1 MESKNQ
7 FHNWHNCAKN
17 FQKAEVRRRPPEDRL
32 TSGGDPLK
40 RQKKGEMHFH
50 LAKGHATVTPPAQIQ
65 HPPHRLERVE
75 RGCADGFSAPRTRG
89 NLSGKPQKWHT
100 TKKGPNFLEYE
111 NLDVFLRYERQKILL
126 KHKMHSDK
134 MEDGPLIDGQEP
146 RRRPPHPSA
155 LQHSGIP
162 DGSLSGK
169 WPGGVGGV
177 VGSVSA
183 TQGGR
188 NKATSTSRR
197 IRWYRE
203 EEGLGA
209 PQAGVTQPCVWQ
221 CGPL

>member
-1 MESKNQ
+1 MRQS
-7 FHNWHNCAKN
+7 
-17 FQKAEVRRRPPEDRL
+17 PP
-32 TSGGDPLK
+32 
-40 RQKKGEMHFH
+40 
-50 LAKGHATVTPPAQIQ
+50 PPAQIQ

-155 LQHSGIP
+155 LQHRGIP
-162 DGSLSGK
+162 DGSLSGNGREG
-169 WPGGVGGV
+169 WAAWLAVGVQHRGGGIKRPPPAGG
-177 VGSVSA
+177 SA
-183 TQGGR
+183 GTGR
-188 NKATSTSRR
+188 KRGWGHHR
-197 IRWYRE
+197 
-203 EEGLGA
+203 LG
-209 PQAGVTQPCVWQ
+209 
-221 CGPL
+221 